1 MDSQSKTD
9 WDRIDALQDDEIDY
23 SEIPDLGEDE
33 AFWAQ
38 AEVVVPLTI
47 WIDPDVLAWF
57 KAKGKGY
64 EARISAA
71 LRDYKDTQDKLANQ
85 ESEL

>member
-1 MDSQSKTD
+1 MNKQSETD
-9 WDRIDALQDDEIDY
+9 WTRIDAMKDEAIDY

-47 WIDPDVLAWF
+47 WVEPDVLAWF
-57 KAKGKGY
+57 KALGKGY

-71 LRDYKDTQDKLANQ
+71 LRAYKEAQGK
-85 ESEL
+85 